1 MTLRHVRIFLDP
13 KSREDM
19 EPICLDAALN
29 EQQKIAGKWFIF
41 GLSGNV
47 DDKGTW
53 YPIVC
58 RIDGTIDFGAGYE
71 GERWWRTN
79 IREQT
84 IQVGSSVSVWDD
96 RDQEFL
102 FQVAKIHE
110 LKETPG

>member
-1 MTLRHVRIFLDP
+1 MLKHVRIFLDP

-19 EPICLDAALN
+19 DPICVDAALN

-41 GLSGNV
+41 GLSGNT
-47 DDKGTW
+47 DDKSTW

-79 IREQT
+79 IREKT
-84 IQVGSSVSVWDD
+84 IQVGSLVSVWDESE
-96 RDQEFL
+96 QEFL
-102 FQVAKIHE
+102 FQVAKIQE
-110 LKETPG
+110 LSETSG